1 MKILLP
7 VDGSEGALDAVRHA
21 LRLQREGLR
30 ASFVLAAVQEPTYT
44 FEMML
49 PPDAEV
55 LDRLT
60 GAEGTRAL
68 KGAVALLEAAGLNF
82 EREIGSGDPAPAL
95 LEIAQR
101 FGCEAIIMGARGRGA
116 LRSALLGSVSQA
128 VLQASTVPVTIVK
141 HNDDQPGRCASTTI
155 CSTPYNGA
163 NQFAAFD
170 TNHGET
176 RYPLP
181 RINNTTSSA
190 LARPMAVFLMSPV
203 STRQKRDEI
212 SCLSASSQACA

>member
-7 VDGSEGALDAVRHA
+7 VDGSDGALEAVRYA

-44 FEMML
+44 YEMLL
-49 PPDAEV
+49 PPDADV

-60 GAEGTRAL
+60 GAEGARAL
-68 KGAVALLEAAGLNF
+68 KNAEGLFEAAGLNF
-82 EREIGSGDPAPAL
+82 EREIGSGDVPATL

-141 HNDDQPGRCASTTI
+141 HNDDQPGR
-155 CSTPYNGA
+155 
-163 NQFAAFD
+163 
-170 TNHGET
+170 
-176 RYPLP
+176 
-181 RINNTTSSA
+181 
-190 LARPMAVFLMSPV
+190 
-203 STRQKRDEI
+203 
-212 SCLSASSQACA
+212 

>member
-7 VDGSEGALDAVRHA
+7 VDGSDGALEAVRYA

-44 FEMML
+44 YEMLL
-49 PPDAEV
+49 PPDADV

-141 HNDDQPGRCASTTI
+141 HNDDQPGR
-155 CSTPYNGA
+155 
-163 NQFAAFD
+163 
-170 TNHGET
+170 
-176 RYPLP
+176 
-181 RINNTTSSA
+181 
-190 LARPMAVFLMSPV
+190 
-203 STRQKRDEI
+203 
-212 SCLSASSQACA
+212 